1 MNLPLRPAFRVLPW
15 LMLGAA
21 AWHAQAADTGASAPA
36 PAKEIVERADGKPV
50 GSPAP
55 AATRPNTARSGLAP
69 SSPARA
75 RQPEAPA
82 EAASGVSMTELRDL
96 IDQKIAEV
104 RAKQETAPV
113 VRVNNN
119 TPAARKA
126 VVKKK
131 VAPVVAA
138 AASVAAAPVMPVDP
152 LEQPWTYNGVQGPDR
167 WAQLRPEYATCGSG
181 KRQSPIDIRDG
192 IKVTLD
198 PIQFDYRT
206 TPFKVLDTGR
216 TVQARLEGGNSITIN
231 GRRYDLQRIEFHRP
245 SEERINGRQF
255 EMSAH
260 LVHRDAEGRTAVV
273 AVLMDQSEQGEGHPM
288 VQLVWNSL
296 PLEKYIDQAS
306 SVPID
311 MARMLPEQKQYLTYM
326 GSLTAP
332 PCTEGVLWMVM
343 KQPIALSR
351 EQIGVFSRL
360 YPMNARP
367 VQNTSGRL
375 IKDGQ

>member
-1 MNLPLRPAFRVLPW
+1 MNLLLRPASRVLPW
-15 LMLGAA
+15 LMLGAV
-21 AWHAQAADTGASAPA
+21 AWHAQAADSGASAPS
-36 PAKEIVERADGKPV
+36 PAKEIVERADGKPA
-50 GSPAP
+50 GQSAP
-55 AATRPNTARSGLAP
+55 VATRPVTSRSGLAP
-69 SSPARA
+69 SSPARQ

-113 VRVNNN
+113 VRLN
-119 TPAARKA
+119 TNTSPAARKA
-126 VVKKK
+126 VVRKK
-131 VAPVVAA
+131 AAVAA
-138 AASVAAAPVMPVDP
+138 SAVAAPVMSVDP
-152 LEQPWTYNGVQGPDR
+152 LELPWSYSGVQGPER

-198 PIQFDYRT
+198 PIQFDYRA

-216 TVQARLEGGNSITIN
+216 TVQARLEGGNSITIH

-273 AVLMDQSEQGEGHPM
+273 AVLMDQGDQGEGHPM

-296 PLEKYIDQAS
+296 PLEKHIDQAS

-311 MARMLPEQKQYLTYM
+311 MARMLPEQKHYLTYM

-332 PCTEGVLWMVM
+332 PCTEGVLWMVL
-343 KQPIALSR
+343 KQPIILSR
-351 EQIGVFSRL
+351 EQISVFSRL

>member
-1 MNLPLRPAFRVLPW
+1 MNLLLRPASRVLPW
-15 LMLGAA
+15 LMLGAV
-21 AWHAQAADTGASAPA
+21 AWHAQAADSGASAPS
-36 PAKEIVERADGKPV
+36 PAKEIVERADGKPA
-50 GSPAP
+50 GQSAP
-55 AATRPNTARSGLAP
+55 VATRPVTSRSGLAP
-69 SSPARA
+69 SSPARQ

-113 VRVNNN
+113 VRLN
-119 TPAARKA
+119 TNTSPAARKA
-126 VVKKK
+126 VVRKK
-131 VAPVVAA
+131 AAVAA
-138 AASVAAAPVMPVDP
+138 SAVAAPVMSVDP
-152 LEQPWTYNGVQGPDR
+152 LELPWSYSGVQGPER

-198 PIQFDYRT
+198 PIQFDYRA

-216 TVQARLEGGNSITIN
+216 TVQARLEGGNSITIH

-260 LVHRDAEGRTAVV
+260 LVHRDVEGRTAVV
-273 AVLMDQSEQGEGHPM
+273 AVLMDQGDQGEGHPM

-296 PLEKYIDQAS
+296 PLEKHIDQAS

-311 MARMLPEQKQYLTYM
+311 MARMLPEQKHYLTYM

-332 PCTEGVLWMVM
+332 PCTEGVLWMVL
-343 KQPIALSR
+343 KQPITLSR
-351 EQIGVFSRL
+351 EQISVFSRL

>member
-1 MNLPLRPAFRVLPW
+1 
-15 LMLGAA
+15 
-21 AWHAQAADTGASAPA
+21 
-36 PAKEIVERADGKPV
+36 
-50 GSPAP
+50 
-55 AATRPNTARSGLAP
+55 
-69 SSPARA
+69 
-75 RQPEAPA
+75 
-82 EAASGVSMTELRDL
+82 MTELRDL

-126 VVKKK
+126 VAKKK

-138 AASVAAAPVMPVDP
+138 PAAAAAAPVVPVDP

-343 KQPIALSR
+343 KQPITLSR

>member
-1 MNLPLRPAFRVLPW
+1 MNLLLRPASRVLPW
-15 LMLGAA
+15 LMLGAV
-21 AWHAQAADTGASAPA
+21 AWHAQAADSGASAPS
-36 PAKEIVERADGKPV
+36 PAKEIVERADGKPA
-50 GSPAP
+50 GQSAP
-55 AATRPNTARSGLAP
+55 VATRPVTSRSGLAP
-69 SSPARA
+69 SSPARQ

-113 VRVNNN
+113 VRLN
-119 TPAARKA
+119 TNTSPAARKA
-126 VVKKK
+126 VVRKKT
-131 VAPVVAA
+131 AVAA
-138 AASVAAAPVMPVDP
+138 SAVAAPVMSGDP
-152 LEQPWTYNGVQGPDR
+152 LELPWSYNGVQGPER

-198 PIQFDYRT
+198 PIQFDYRA

-216 TVQARLEGGNSITIN
+216 TVQARLEGGNSITIH

-273 AVLMDQSEQGEGHPM
+273 AVLMDQGDQGEGHPM

-296 PLEKYIDQAS
+296 PLEKHIDQAS

-311 MARMLPEQKQYLTYM
+311 MARMLPEQKHYLTYM

-332 PCTEGVLWMVM
+332 PCTEGVLWMVL
-343 KQPIALSR
+343 KQPITLSR
-351 EQIGVFSRL
+351 EQISVFSRL

>member
-36 PAKEIVERADGKPV
+36 KEIVERADGKPV
-50 GSPAP
+50 GQAVPA
-55 AATRPNTARSGLAP
+55 TGRPDTSRSSLAP

-82 EAASGVSMTELRDL
+82 TAASGVSMTELRDL

-113 VRVNNN
+113 VRLNNN
-119 TPAARKA
+119 APAARKA
-126 VVKKK
+126 GVRKK
-131 VAPVVAA
+131 VPSVSAPASAVAA
-138 AASVAAAPVMPVDP
+138 PMVPVDP
-152 LEQPWTYNGVQGPDR
+152 LELPWTYSGVQGPER
-167 WAQLRPEYATCGSG
+167 WAQLRPEYAICGSG

-198 PIQFDYRT
+198 PIQFDYRA

-216 TVQARLEGGNSITIN
+216 TVQARLEGGNSITLN

-273 AVLMDQSEQGEGHPM
+273 AVLMDQDDQGEGHPM

-296 PLEKYIDQAS
+296 PLEKHMDQAS

-343 KQPIALSR
+343 KQPITLSR

>member
-1 MNLPLRPAFRVLPW
+1 MTLPLRPAFRVLPW

-21 AWHAQAADTGASAPA
+21 AWHAQAADTGASTAPA

-50 GSPAP
+50 GQPAP
-55 AATRPNTARSGLAP
+55 AATRPSSSRSSLAP

-119 TPAARKA
+119 APVVRKA
-126 VVKKK
+126 VAKKK
-131 VAPVVAA
+131 AAPVVAA
-138 AASVAAAPVMPVDP
+138 SAATAPGVPVDS
-152 LEQPWTYNGVQGPDR
+152 LEQPWSYNGVHGPER

-198 PIQFDYRT
+198 PIQFDYRP

-216 TVQARLEGGNSITIN
+216 TVQARLEGGNSITLN

-273 AVLMDQSEQGEGHPM
+273 AVLMDQGDQGEGHPM

-306 SVPID
+306 SAPID

-343 KQPIALSR
+343 KQPITLSR

>member
-1 MNLPLRPAFRVLPW
+1 MTLPLRPAFRVLPW

-21 AWHAQAADTGASAPA
+21 ACHAQAADTGASAPA

-50 GSPAP
+50 GSSAP
-55 AATRPNTARSGLAP
+55 AAARPNTPRGSLAP
-69 SSPARA
+69 SSPART
-75 RQPEAPA
+75 RQAEAPA

-126 VVKKK
+126 AAKKK
-131 VAPVVAA
+131 
-138 AASVAAAPVMPVDP
+138 AAPVTAAPASAAMAPAVPADP
-152 LEQPWTYNGVQGPDR
+152 LELPWTYSGVQGPER
-167 WAQLRPEYATCGSG
+167 WAQLRPEYAACGSG

-198 PIQFDYRT
+198 PIQFDYRA

-216 TVQARLEGGNSITIN
+216 TVQARLEGGNSITLN

-273 AVLMDQSEQGEGHPM
+273 AVLIDQGEDHPM

-296 PLEKYIDQAS
+296 PLERHIDQAS
-306 SVPID
+306 SMPID

-326 GSLTAP
+326 GSLTTP

-343 KQPIALSR
+343 KQPITLSR

-367 VQNTSGRL
+367 VQSTAGRL

>member
-1 MNLPLRPAFRVLPW
+1 MV
-15 LMLGAA
+15 
-21 AWHAQAADTGASAPA
+21 
-36 PAKEIVERADGKPV
+36 
-50 GSPAP
+50 
-55 AATRPNTARSGLAP
+55 
-69 SSPARA
+69 
-75 RQPEAPA
+75 
-82 EAASGVSMTELRDL
+82 
-96 IDQKIAEV
+96 
-104 RAKQETAPV
+104 
-113 VRVNNN
+113 
-119 TPAARKA
+119 
-126 VVKKK
+126 
-131 VAPVVAA
+131 
-138 AASVAAAPVMPVDP
+138 PVDP
-152 LEQPWTYNGVQGPDR
+152 LELPWTYSGVQGPER
-167 WAQLRPEYATCGSG
+167 WAQLRPEYAICGSG

-198 PIQFDYRT
+198 PIQFDYRA

-216 TVQARLEGGNSITIN
+216 TVQARLEGGNSITLN

-273 AVLMDQSEQGEGHPM
+273 AVLMDQDDQGEGHPM

-296 PLEKYIDQAS
+296 PLEKHMDQAS

-343 KQPIALSR
+343 KQPITLSR

>member
-1 MNLPLRPAFRVLPW
+1 MNLLLRPASRVLPW
-15 LMLGAA
+15 LMLGAV
-21 AWHAQAADTGASAPA
+21 AWHAQAADSGASAPS
-36 PAKEIVERADGKPV
+36 PAKEIVERADGKPA
-50 GSPAP
+50 GQSAP
-55 AATRPNTARSGLAP
+55 VATRPVTSRSGLAP
-69 SSPARA
+69 SSPARQ

-113 VRVNNN
+113 VRLN
-119 TPAARKA
+119 TNTSPAARKA
-126 VVKKK
+126 VVRKK
-131 VAPVVAA
+131 AAVAA
-138 AASVAAAPVMPVDP
+138 SAVAAPVMSVDP
-152 LEQPWTYNGVQGPDR
+152 LELPWSYSGVQGPER

-198 PIQFDYRT
+198 PIQFDYRA

-216 TVQARLEGGNSITIN
+216 TVQARLEGGNSITIH

-273 AVLMDQSEQGEGHPM
+273 AVLMDQGDQGEGHPM

-296 PLEKYIDQAS
+296 PLEKHIDQAS

-311 MARMLPEQKQYLTYM
+311 MARMLPEQKHYLTYM

-332 PCTEGVLWMVM
+332 PCTEGVLWMVL
-343 KQPIALSR
+343 KQPITLSR
-351 EQIGVFSRL
+351 EQISVFSRL